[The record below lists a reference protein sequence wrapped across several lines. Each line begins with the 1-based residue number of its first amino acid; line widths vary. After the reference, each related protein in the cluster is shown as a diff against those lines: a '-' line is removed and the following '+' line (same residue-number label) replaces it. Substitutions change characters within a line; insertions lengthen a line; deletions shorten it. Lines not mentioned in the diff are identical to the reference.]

1 MGRGENSCRKPP
13 WCFDHRPSAPHG
25 TRGELLQE
33 ATLVFRSTFSR
44 ALGAVPT
51 GRRVN
56 TGGDGVGRDHWAVW
70 CRRVQFAGRFL
81 GLCMALGG
89 GMGVD
94 MHRGIH
100 WMSGSDTYAS
110 MEMDSW

>member
-56 TGGDGVGRDHWAVW
+56 TGG
-70 CRRVQFAGRFL
+70 L
-81 GLCMALGG
+81 LCMALGG